1 MWRETKLLLI
11 DDNLDRSRDLA
22 VILNFLGEDQLTCNS
37 EDWREVAAGLSNS
50 REALCVLLG
59 SVESKGGAVELL
71 KQLASWD
78 EYLPILL
85 IGEPAPAD
93 WPEELRRRVLASLEM
108 PPSYNKL
115 LDSLHRAQVY
125 REMYDQARERGRSR
139 EPNLFRSLVGTSRAI
154 QQVRQ
159 MMQQVADTDA
169 SVLILGESGTGKEVV
184 ARNLHY
190 HSKRREGP
198 FVPVNCG
205 AIPAELL
212 ESELFGHEKGAF
224 TGAITS
230 RAGRFELANGGTLF
244 LDEIGDMPLPMQV
257 KLLRVLQERTFE
269 RVGSNKTQNVD
280 VRIIAATHKNLE
292 KMIEDGTFREDLY
305 YRLNVF
311 PIEMAPLRERV
322 EDIALLL
329 NELISRMEHEKRGS
343 IRFNSAAIMSL
354 CRHDW
359 PGNVRELA
367 NLVERL
373 AIMHPYGVIGVGE
386 LPKKFRHVDDEDEQ
400 LASSL
405 REELEERAA
414 INAGLPGMD
423 APAML
428 PAEGLDLKDYLA
440 NRLQSLLDLLPGGV
454 IVIDAHG
461 VVREANPAALGL
473 LGEPLVG
480 MLWREVIARC
490 FAPREDDGHE
500 ISLRD
505 GRRLSIATRSLNG
518 EPGQLILL
526 NDLTDTR
533 RLQEQ
538 LARHERL
545 SALGR
550 MVASLAHQIRT
561 PLSAAL
567 LYAGHLSEQALPT
580 DQQQRFAGR
589 LKERLH
595 ELEHQVR
602 DMLVFARGELPLTDR
617 VAPKALFDSLRAAAE
632 VHVQGLQVRW
642 QCEAR
647 GGELLCNRDTLVG
660 TVLNLVENAIQACGP
675 ELRLKVHL
683 YARADS
689 LRLSVSDNGP
699 GMDPATLAR
708 LGEPFFTTK
717 TTGTGLGLAVVK
729 AVARAHQGQLQLRSR
744 PGRGTCATLILP
756 LIPAAPLSA
765 IQE

>member
-292 KMIEDGTFREDLY
+292 KMIEDGTFR
-305 YRLNVF
+305 
-311 PIEMAPLRERV
+311 
-322 EDIALLL
+322 
-329 NELISRMEHEKRGS
+329 
-343 IRFNSAAIMSL
+343 
-354 CRHDW
+354 
-359 PGNVRELA
+359 
-367 NLVERL
+367 
-373 AIMHPYGVIGVGE
+373 
-386 LPKKFRHVDDEDEQ
+386 
-400 LASSL
+400 
-405 REELEERAA
+405 
-414 INAGLPGMD
+414 
-423 APAML
+423 
-428 PAEGLDLKDYLA
+428 
-440 NRLQSLLDLLPGGV
+440 
-454 IVIDAHG
+454 
-461 VVREANPAALGL
+461 
-473 LGEPLVG
+473 
-480 MLWREVIARC
+480 
-490 FAPREDDGHE
+490 
-500 ISLRD
+500 
-505 GRRLSIATRSLNG
+505 
-518 EPGQLILL
+518 
-526 NDLTDTR
+526 
-533 RLQEQ
+533 
-538 LARHERL
+538 
-545 SALGR
+545 
-550 MVASLAHQIRT
+550 
-561 PLSAAL
+561 
-567 LYAGHLSEQALPT
+567 
-580 DQQQRFAGR
+580 
-589 LKERLH
+589 
-595 ELEHQVR
+595 
-602 DMLVFARGELPLTDR
+602 
-617 VAPKALFDSLRAAAE
+617 
-632 VHVQGLQVRW
+632 
-642 QCEAR
+642 
-647 GGELLCNRDTLVG
+647 
-660 TVLNLVENAIQACGP
+660 
-675 ELRLKVHL
+675 
-683 YARADS
+683 
-689 LRLSVSDNGP
+689 
-699 GMDPATLAR
+699 
-708 LGEPFFTTK
+708 
-717 TTGTGLGLAVVK
+717 
-729 AVARAHQGQLQLRSR
+729 
-744 PGRGTCATLILP
+744 
-756 LIPAAPLSA
+756 
-765 IQE
+765 

>member
-1 MWRETKLLLI
+1 MWRETKILLI
-11 DDNLDRSRDLA
+11 DDNAERCHELS
-22 VILNFLGEDQLTCNS
+22 VILNFLGEDQLSCRS
-37 EDWREVAAGLSNS
+37 RDWRLTVDPLPNGS
-50 REALCVLLG
+50 RDVLCVLVG
-59 SVESKGGAVELL
+59 NIENKGGALELL
-71 KQLASWD
+71 KQLAAWD
-78 EYLPILL
+78 EYLPVLL
-85 IGEPAPAD
+85 IGEPAPTD

-125 REMYDQARERGRSR
+125 REMYDQARERGRQR

-190 HSKRREGP
+190 HSKRRDAP

-224 TGAITS
+224 TGAITT

-292 KMIEDGTFREDLY
+292 KMIEGGSFREDLY

-322 EDIALLL
+322 EDIPLLM

-386 LPKKFRHVDDEDEQ
+386 LPKKFRHVDDEDED
-400 LASSL
+400 LATSL

-414 INAGLPGMD
+414 ITAGLPGLD
-423 APAML
+423 SPAML
-428 PAEGLDLKDYLA
+428 PAEGIDLKDYLA
-440 NRLQSLLDLLPGGV
+440 NLEQ
-454 IVIDAHG
+454 
-461 VVREANPAALGL
+461 GL
-473 LGEPLVG
+473 
-480 MLWREVIARC
+480 I
-490 FAPREDDGHE
+490 
-500 ISLRD
+500 
-505 GRRLSIATRSLNG
+505 
-518 EPGQLILL
+518 Q
-526 NDLTDTR
+526 
-533 RLQEQ
+533 
-538 LARHERL
+538 
-545 SALGR
+545 
-550 MVASLAHQIRT
+550 
-561 PLSAAL
+561 
-567 LYAGHLSEQALPT
+567 QAL
-580 DQQQRFAGR
+580 DDA
-589 LKERLH
+589 
-595 ELEHQVR
+595 
-602 DMLVFARGELPLTDR
+602 
-617 VAPKALFDSLRAAAE
+617 
-632 VHVQGLQVRW
+632 
-642 QCEAR
+642 
-647 GGELLCNRDTLVG
+647 
-660 TVLNLVENAIQACGP
+660 
-675 ELRLKVHL
+675 
-683 YARADS
+683 
-689 LRLSVSDNGP
+689 NG
-699 GMDPATLAR
+699 
-708 LGEPFFTTK
+708 
-717 TTGTGLGLAVVK
+717 V
-729 AVARAHQGQLQLRSR
+729 VARAAERLRIRRTTLVEKMRKYGMSR
-744 PGRGTCATLILP
+744 REEEMA
-756 LIPAAPLSA
+756 
-765 IQE
+765 ED